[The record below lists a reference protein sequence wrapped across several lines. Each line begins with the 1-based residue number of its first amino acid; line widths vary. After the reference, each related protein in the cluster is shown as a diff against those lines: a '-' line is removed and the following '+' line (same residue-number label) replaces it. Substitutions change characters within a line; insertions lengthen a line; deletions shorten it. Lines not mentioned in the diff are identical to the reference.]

1 MTPVHTDTRKFS
13 FFDPVLLIMAGI
25 MVVQGFTGGGELPVL
40 VGIGLAVFLAF
51 TKHTRYDLYGDALV
65 IRYWAP
71 RKIVIPLSEIRD
83 VGSVKLPFGGPS
95 VLVHRTRGRV
105 LAIMPKDPVSF
116 LAHMKTGL
124 EAAKHPPS
132 PPAEDEP
139 PRPPRV
145 RRRPPR
151 PRRQNPS

>member
-1 MTPVHTDTRKFS
+1 MTPVHTDRRKFN
-13 FFDPVLLIMAGI
+13 FFDPVLLIMGGI
-25 MVVQGFTGGGELPVL
+25 MVLQGLTGGGDIPILA
-40 VGIGLAVFLAF
+40 GIAVAVFLAF

-83 VGSVKLPFGGPS
+83 VGSVRLPFTGAS
-95 VLVHRTRGRV
+95 LVLHRTGGRV

-116 LAHMKTGL
+116 MEHIKAGL
-124 EAAKHPPS
+124 DTAKQ
-132 PPAEDEP
+132 PAPVSDAGDSAPE
-139 PRPPRV
+139 PRPR

-151 PRRQNPS
+151 RQKPS